1 MLAIP
6 HNQTWGSWE
15 ELLLACAVKRHGL
28 TDWDSVSQE
37 LQNKT
42 SLPHLFTTPTN
53 CQLKYHELLR
63 RFNPPNHYLTPPLPN
78 GTADVDHTIPWL
90 DELRKIRVSDLKQ
103 EVQRYDV
110 SILSLELKVKRLEE
124 ERERELSFK
133 DNGISRPG
141 KPDLEDGEERSENDK
156 KDEPERTGDES
167 DRDNRSVNES
177 NTTCSKGK
185 DGKESERME
194 HETFNTGS
202 HRADPGFSGSKPVVE
217 HSDDGSSD
225 TVGKNESESVEPTHE
240 RKGGNLSDLPTDSA
254 AQSNGGRTRE
264 SSDMQSSASLTRK
277 RKRKRSQRKEIAS
290 GQEPSEIMDLTA
302 KSQPL
307 VRILDIIRGH
317 NNNSSLF
324 ERRLESQETDKYNN
338 VVRQHVDFETVESR
352 LHKGN
357 YSTCT
362 LAFYRDLLLLF
373 NNATLFFPKSSV
385 ESIAAHQL
393 RHLVLNEIPKRS
405 DSFPTQNS
413 PTLNTAV
420 FQPKAEPERSH
431 SLLAKPNASV
441 PMIVCRKRSFISA
454 KSSSSAATVCQK
466 ENQISDEKKPALDP
480 KTPPIKPSTDA
491 AAEDMMKTNAKDKP
505 VTGVRSL
512 RRSNKNPTNNTTSSA
527 SSRRQMSTSP
537 NSKTSLA
544 NQVETTPKTDKKKKM
559 EALALEKKR
568 SAADFLRRI
577 KRNSPTE
584 TLKSGSK
591 EQKTRHIGKGHNR
604 NERVLRQS
612 SNKKHAEEEGDEEE
626 SSPSKRSVGR
636 PQKKL
641 AKANAVS
648 AKRGKESGV
657 KEVVALKR
665 PKKRPRR

>member
-28 TDWDSVSQE
+28 TDWDSVSLE

-42 SLPHLFTTPTN
+42 SLPQLFTTPTN

-63 RFNPPNHYLTPPLPN
+63 RFNPPNHYLSPPLPN

-133 DNGISRPG
+133 DNGISRQG

-156 KDEPERTGDES
+156 KDEPGRTGDDS

-177 NTTCSKGK
+177 NTTCSKEK

-194 HETFNTGS
+194 HETFNTD
-202 HRADPGFSGSKPVVE
+202 RADPGFSGSKPVVE

-240 RKGGNLSDLPTDSA
+240 RKGGNLSDSPTDLA
-254 AQSNGGRTRE
+254 AQSNGGRTRA
-264 SSDMQSSASLTRK
+264 SSDVQSSASLTRK
-277 RKRKRSQRKEIAS
+277 RKRRRSQRKEIVS
-290 GQEPSEIMDLTA
+290 GQEPSEITA

-338 VVRQHVDFETVESR
+338 VVRQHVDLETVESR

-393 RHLVLNEIPKRS
+393 RHLVLNEIPKCS
-405 DSFPTQNS
+405 DSFPTENS
-413 PTLNTAV
+413 PTPNTAV

-441 PMIVCRKRSFISA
+441 PMIVCRKRSSISA
-454 KSSSSAATVCQK
+454 KSSSSAATLFLK

-480 KTPPIKPSTDA
+480 KTPSIKPSSDA
-491 AAEDMMKTNAKDKP
+491 AVEDMMKTNAKDKP

-512 RRSNKNPTNNTTSSA
+512 RRSNKNPTNNTSSSA

-537 NSKTSLA
+537 NSKTNLA
-544 NQVETTPKTDKKKKM
+544 NQVETIPKTDKKKKT

-577 KRNSPTE
+577 KRNYPAE

-591 EQKTRHIGKGHNR
+591 EQKTRHIGKGHKR

-612 SNKKHAEEEGDEEE
+612 SNKKHDDDEEE
-626 SSPSKRSVGR
+626 EEEENSPSKRSVGR
-636 PQKKL
+636 PPKKL

-648 AKRGKESGV
+648 AKRGKDSGL

-665 PKKRPRR
+665 SKKRPRR